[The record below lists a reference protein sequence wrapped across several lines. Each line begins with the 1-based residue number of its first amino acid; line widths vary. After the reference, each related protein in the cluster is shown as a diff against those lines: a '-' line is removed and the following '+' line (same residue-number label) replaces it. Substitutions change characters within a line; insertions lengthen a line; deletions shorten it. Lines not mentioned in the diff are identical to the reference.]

1 MYKNT
6 FIGNIDNE
14 EEILMALSL
23 DDLRHFCQTDVYFNQ
38 LCKTSTALKSKFK
51 TINEKINYI
60 ISLSHK
66 KDKGVIVQPLDDK
79 AIYNTF
85 RQIIDKVNF
94 RYEELQE
101 NEDTIY
107 DYDHTVFNDSF
118 VNKIKIY
125 YKPNSQL
132 YHILFDVGEVYDK
145 YYDYIDSVNIYVTQN
160 QLHEILLHL
169 YFNGLII

>member
-94 RYEELQE
+94 RYE
-101 NEDTIY
+101 
-107 DYDHTVFNDSF
+107 
-118 VNKIKIY
+118 
-125 YKPNSQL
+125 
-132 YHILFDVGEVYDK
+132 
-145 YYDYIDSVNIYVTQN
+145 
-160 QLHEILLHL
+160 
-169 YFNGLII
+169 